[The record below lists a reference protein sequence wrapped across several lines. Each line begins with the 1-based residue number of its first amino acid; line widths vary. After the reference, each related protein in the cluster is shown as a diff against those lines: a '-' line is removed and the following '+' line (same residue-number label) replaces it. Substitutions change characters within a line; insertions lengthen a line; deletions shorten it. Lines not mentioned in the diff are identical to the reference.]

1 MRRSL
6 QHLCAIPPW
15 NPSAVN
21 QHIDS
26 ITKTLDT
33 LLVEHGYGNRFQG
46 FQNLMRLRIRDVLLV
61 SSLYDLYLF
70 EEDGRLY
77 ELIRNEY
84 QGFNLSHSPEL
95 TRVSSGK
102 EAIALAKE
110 ERRFDLVITTL
121 HIDDMPATQFA
132 RLVRESGLNI
142 PVVLLAHDNRE
153 LKYLLVKGETSVFD
167 RVFVWQGDFRI
178 IIAIIKSLEDR
189 INVDHDT
196 RMVGVQT
203 VLVIEDSVRFY
214 SSILPIIYTEILK
227 QSQRLISEGINL
239 THKFLRMRAR
249 PKILL
254 CSSYEEAWTYFQ
266 EYREFTLGI
275 ISDVDFPR
283 GGIQDPRAGI
293 DFVRAVKEQ
302 QSDIPILLMS
312 NVHAN
317 EQDARDNGASFVLK
331 DTPMMLNELRQ
342 FMAHSFS
349 FGDFA
354 FRTREG
360 VEVGRATDLRS
371 LEEQLAIVPEES
383 ILYHAERNHFSN
395 WLKARTEFWLAHQL
409 RPRKVSDYPSTEALR
424 TDLIQSLHNYRN
436 IRQRGIIA
444 DFTKETFDPDSSFA
458 RIGGGSL
465 GGKARGL
472 GFVSTLINDYSVRD
486 RFENVV
492 IYVPPAVV
500 LGTDVFDQFVDENG
514 LRKFGLT
521 CTDDREITR
530 RFIEATRFP
539 EEILG
544 ELAAFLDLMRA
555 PLAVRSSSLL
565 EDSQYHPFAGVYET
579 YMLPNRHL
587 NPLVRLNDLLNAI
600 KKVYASTFYQ
610 SAKDYIKVTSYRL
623 EEEKMAIIIQKM
635 VGAPHEQRF
644 YPDFSGVA
652 RSYNFYPHPPQK
664 PSDGI
669 VSLALGLGKTVVD
682 GGNAIRF
689 SPKFPTDLIQ
699 FYSVKETLAN
709 TQRSFFALDLEAS
722 SDFDAGARDILTKQY
737 GLDVAER
744 DGTLQFAGGTYS
756 AENDA
761 VYDGLSRQGIR
772 IVTFGPVLRNRTFPL
787 PRILELLLDM
797 GPWGMGT
804 PVEIEFAGNLPSG
817 ERTVMEFGMLQMRPL
832 VVYREQDQLNVEDFD
847 KDTLLCQ
854 SDQVLGNGAI
864 EDIRD
869 LVVVDFHMF
878 DRARSREVA
887 HEVSTFNAK
896 LVGENRPYLLIGV
909 GRWGSLDP
917 WLGIPVTWD
926 QIAGARAIVETE
938 FKEMSVTP
946 SQGSH
951 FFQNITSFMV
961 GYFTVNVHA
970 RQGYLDWDWL
980 LAQEPVE
987 RFTFTRHIRFAAP
1000 LTIRINGHSNKGV
1013 ILKAENVLASPGA

>member
-1 MRRSL
+1 
-6 QHLCAIPPW
+6 
-15 NPSAVN
+15 VD

-95 TRVSSGK
+95 TRVSSGT

-121 HIDDMPATQFA
+121 HIDDMPAIQFA
-132 RLVRESGLNI
+132 KLVRESGLNI

-153 LKYLLVKGETSVFD
+153 LKYLLLKGDASVFD
-167 RVFVWQGDFRI
+167 KVFIWQGDFRI
-178 IIAIIKSLEDR
+178 IIAIIKSFEDR

-254 CSSYEEAWTYFQ
+254 CLSYEEAWTYFE
-266 EYREFTLGI
+266 EYREFTLGV

-283 GGIQDPRAGI
+283 RGVQDPRAGI
-293 DFVRAVKEQ
+293 DFARAVREQ
-302 QSDIPILLMS
+302 QADIPVLLMS
-312 NVHAN
+312 NVQAN
-317 EQDARDNGASFVLK
+317 EQDARDAGASFVVK
-331 DTPMMLNELRQ
+331 DSAMMLNELRQ
-342 FMAHSFS
+342 FMAHAFS
-349 FGDFA
+349 FGDFV
-354 FRTREG
+354 FRTRG
-360 VEVGRATDLRS
+360 GLEVGRATDLKS
-371 LEEQLAIVPEES
+371 LEEQLSLVPEES
-383 ILYHAERNHFSN
+383 ILYHGERNHFSN

-409 RPRKVSDYPSTEALR
+409 RPRKVTDYPSTEALR

-444 DFTKETFDPDSSFA
+444 DFSKETFDPDSSFA

-472 GFVSTLINDYSVRD
+472 GFVSTLLNDYSVRN
-486 RFENVV
+486 RFDGV
-492 IYVPPAVV
+492 IISVPPAVV
-500 LGTDVFDQFVDENG
+500 LGTDVFDQFVDDNG
-514 LRKFGLT
+514 LRKFALT

-530 RFIEATRFP
+530 RFTDAARFP
-539 EEILG
+539 EEVLG

-579 YMLPNRHL
+579 YMLPNRHA
-587 NPLVRLNDLLNAI
+587 NPLVRLNDLLNAV
-600 KKVYASTFYQ
+600 KRVYASTFYQ
-610 SAKDYIKVTSYRL
+610 SAKDYIRMTSYRL
-623 EEEKMAIIIQKM
+623 EEEKMAVILQRM
-635 VGAPHEQRF
+635 VGTPHAGRF

-664 PSDGI
+664 PADGI

-682 GGNAIRF
+682 GGNSIRF
-689 SPKFPTDLIQ
+689 SPKYPTDLIQ
-699 FYSVKETLAN
+699 FYSVKETLDN
-709 TQRSFFALDLEAS
+709 TQRTFFALDLDAT
-722 SDFDAGARDILTKQY
+722 SDFEGGTHDVLTKQY
-737 GLDVAER
+737 GLDVAEK
-744 DGTLQFAGGTYS
+744 DGTLRFAGGTYS
-756 AENDA
+756 PENDA

-772 IVTFGPVLRNRTFPL
+772 VVTFGAVLKNRASSL
-787 PRILELLLDM
+787 PQILELLLDM

-804 PVEIEFAGNLPSG
+804 PVEIEFAGNFQG
-817 ERTVMEFGMLQMRPL
+817 GGVTAMEFGMLQMRPL
-832 VVYREQDQLNVEDFD
+832 VVYREQEQLNVEDFD
-847 KDTLLCQ
+847 REKLLCQ
-854 SDQVLGNGAI
+854 SDSVLGNGAI

-869 LVVVDFHMF
+869 AVVVDFHIF
-878 DRARSREVA
+878 DRARSRDVA
-887 HEVSTFNAK
+887 REVSALNTR

-926 QIAGARAIVETE
+926 QIAGARAIVETG
-938 FKEMSVTP
+938 FKEMQVTP

-961 GYFTVNVHA
+961 GYFTIDLHA
-970 RQGYLDWDWL
+970 HQGYLDWDWL
-980 LAQEPVE
+980 LAREPAE
-987 RFTFTRHIRFAAP
+987 QLTFTRLIRFAEP

-1013 ILKAENVLASPGA
+1013 ILKPETARATPPA